1 MISRLLIESLLHDS
15 TIVDLIRSAEQRY
28 WQLAIINDPDIST
41 DIAAWARISYLLS
54 FYAIDND
61 LSDKE
66 FESIYR
72 LLRSYPIDDNNARH
86 SFNNLLGFSFGD
98 SYLCYYFI
106 LASVALRA
114 NQTVAARLVLDSYHQ
129 DAFEEKDWFNRL
141 LVSIL
146 RSLLFLIRKK
156 DGYSDIQ
163 KAITLILKL
172 REEQRTYEETY
183 LTQFALHRQ
192 TYKALQLMAL
202 YHTSKAL
209 VEAAEYVIRGYDYT
223 KGNKRIDAT
232 IRQHI
237 DIALGLIN
245 KQEALY
251 GFISTVYVDLKY
263 IVSNSIWSK
272 TGFQDR
278 IKQLCK
284 NKADLGILELLPSQI
299 EAINKRL
306 FDVAAN
312 AIILQMPTSAGK
324 TLLAEFNIIVNR
336 SLLPDSKV
344 VYVAPSRALVNQV
357 YHDLSDDLIQ
367 LGMSISK
374 TSSVNEVDPTEN
386 AFISFNS
393 IDVLVSTPEK
403 LDLLVRRNHP
413 SVENVS
419 LFIIDEAHMINSGE
433 RGARLELLIAMLRR
447 ERPSAKFML
456 LSPFLPGDSDSLV
469 EWLGGGNAIEVDW
482 RPSEKIVLGVGAH
495 GNSFS
500 IQSLQS
506 PFTSNS
512 ISIDT
517 ISIPLSY
524 ISKTSPRSKARILEF
539 CCNQFSETG
548 KAMMILCKVKTSA
561 NNTAAQILDWIEA
574 PKTVPNEVRTIQ
586 RYIEEEIGCS
596 TIYSKALSKGI
607 AIHHAGIPD
616 DIRILIEH
624 LIRKRLIRIV
634 CATSTI
640 AEGVNFP
647 VTSVYFDTY
656 YRGQNNLLSAND
668 FWNISGR
675 AGRTLVDEFGR
686 IILPFDKKENIEK
699 GLGLI
704 SRSAE
709 EIVSVLSR
717 LFIERENVL
726 SILQQDDGLNKIMS
740 QYPDSFG
747 PLFQYFIHLLNV
759 SQNEYAVDIEEL
771 FKDTFEYTS
780 LAAIDKVAFMDLC
793 KSIYLS
799 IEAKYSRFSGAL
811 KFADKTGFSVPSVLT
826 IMREKSENKDV
837 SDLNS
842 WTPERLFNT
851 SDNRNLSEKIRVIGA
866 LKETGLGIDN
876 GRTPFSPEVVA
887 NILIAWVNGEK
898 INTISSFH
906 PAFRSISDDDKR
918 ISEFVKHLTNVT
930 FKSSWGLGALEGI
943 VRGNADQIEDSY
955 IPSYVYYGVDNPK
968 ALALRMAGIPRF
980 FSRSLSKALPDDLA
994 GMTLSDVQ
1002 ARISSLSDAEW
1013 DSYRP
1018 KSSKLSSREWRSIVS
1033 ILMREK

>member
-1 MISRLLIESLLHDS
+1 MISRVLIGSLLSDS
-15 TIVDLIRSAEQRY
+15 AIVDLIRSAERRY
-28 WQLAIINDPDIST
+28 WQLAIINNPDISS
-41 DIAAWARISYLLS
+41 DVDSWARIAYLLS
-54 FYAIDND
+54 FYAIDNNLTD
-61 LSDKE
+61 E
-66 FESIYR
+66 ECESVYR
-72 LLRSYPIDDNNARH
+72 LLRSYPIEDPNARS
-86 SFNNLLGFSFGD
+86 SFNNLLGYSFDD
-98 SYLCYYFI
+98 SYLCFYFI
-106 LASVALRA
+106 LASVALKA
-114 NQTVAARLVLDSYHQ
+114 NKTVSARLVLDSYIQ
-129 DAFEEKDWFNRL
+129 DPAEEKDWHNRL
-141 LVSIL
+141 LLSIL

-156 DGYSDIQ
+156 DGYGDIQ
-163 KAITLILKL
+163 KAITLIINL
-172 REEQRTYEETY
+172 REEQRAYEEAY
-183 LTQFALHRQ
+183 LSQFAFHGQ

-209 VEAAEYVIRGYDYT
+209 VEAAEYVIGGYDYT

-237 DIALGLIN
+237 DIALGFID
-245 KQEALY
+245 KQEILY
-251 GFISTVYVDLKY
+251 GIINTIYADLRI

-272 TGFQDR
+272 TGFQDK

-306 FDVAAN
+306 FDVASN

-357 YHDLSDDLIQ
+357 YHDLSEDLIQ

-374 TSSVNEVDPTEN
+374 TSSVNEIDPTEN
-386 AFISFNS
+386 AFISFDS

-456 LSPFLPGDSDSLV
+456 LSPFLPGDRDSLV

-482 RPSEKIVLGVGAH
+482 RPSEKIVLGVRA
-495 GNSFS
+495 FS
-500 IQSLQS
+500 KRFSLQILQS

-512 ISIDT
+512 VPTDT

-524 ISKTSPRSKARILEF
+524 ISSTSPSSKARILEF
-539 CCNQFSETG
+539 CCNQFSEPGRTLL
-548 KAMMILCKVKTSA
+548 ILCKGKTSA
-561 NNTAAQILDWIEA
+561 NKTAAQVYDWIES
-574 PKTVPNEVRTIQ
+574 PSIIPDEVRTIQ

-616 DIRILIEH
+616 DIRVLIEH
-624 LIRKRLIRIV
+624 LIRKRYIRIV

-675 AGRTLVDEFGR
+675 AGRTMVDEFGR
-686 IILPFDKKENIEK
+686 IILPFDTRENIEK
-699 GLGLI
+699 GIGLI
-704 SRSAE
+704 SKSAE

-726 SILQQDDGLNKIMS
+726 SILQQEDGLNTIMN

-759 SQNEYAVDIEEL
+759 ASNEYAIDIEEL

-780 LAAIDKVAFMDLC
+780 LAAIDKVAFIDLC

-826 IMREKSENKDV
+826 IMREKSANKDV
-837 SDLNS
+837 SDLDS
-842 WTPERLFNT
+842 WKPDRLFDSSN
-851 SDNRNLSEKIRVIGA
+851 NRNLSEKIRIIGA

-876 GRTPFSPEVVA
+876 GNTPFSPEVVA
-887 NILIAWVNGEK
+887 NILIAWVKGEK
-898 INTISSFH
+898 INTISACH

-918 ISEFVKHLTNVT
+918 ISEFVKHLTSVT

-955 IPSYVYYGVDNPK
+955 IPSFVYYGVDNSK
-968 ALALRMAGIPRF
+968 ALALRMAGVPRI
-980 FSRSLSKALPDDLA
+980 LSGNLSQALPDDIS
-994 GMTLSDVQ
+994 GMTLSDIQ
-1002 ARISSLSDAEW
+1002 TSITSLSDDEW
-1013 DSYRP
+1013 DRFRP
-1018 KSSKLSSREWRSIVS
+1018 NHSQLNSQEWKSIVS
-1033 ILMREK
+1033 ILIREK

>member
-1 MISRLLIESLLHDS
+1 MS
-15 TIVDLIRSAEQRY
+15 
-28 WQLAIINDPDIST
+28 
-41 DIAAWARISYLLS
+41 
-54 FYAIDND
+54 
-61 LSDKE
+61 
-66 FESIYR
+66 
-72 LLRSYPIDDNNARH
+72 
-86 SFNNLLGFSFGD
+86 
-98 SYLCYYFI
+98 
-106 LASVALRA
+106 
-114 NQTVAARLVLDSYHQ
+114 ARLVLDSYYI
-129 DAFEEKDWFNRL
+129 DVSEEQDWFNRL
-141 LVSIL
+141 FVSIL

-156 DGYSDIQ
+156 DGYSDVQ
-163 KAITLILKL
+163 KAISLILKL
-172 REEQRTYEETY
+172 REEQQEFEETY
-183 LTQFALHRQ
+183 LAQFALHSQ

-209 VEAAEYVIRGYDYT
+209 VEASEYVIQGYDYS

-237 DIALGLIN
+237 DIALGLID
-245 KQEALY
+245 KQEVLY
-251 GFISTVYVDLKY
+251 GFIRTIYADLKF
-263 IVSNSIWSK
+263 IVSNAIWSK

-324 TLLAEFNIIVNR
+324 TLLAEFNVIVNR
-336 SLLPDSKV
+336 SLLPESKV

-374 TSSVNEVDPTEN
+374 TSSVNEIDPTEN
-386 AFISFNS
+386 AFISFSS

-456 LSPFLPGDSDSLV
+456 LSPFLPGDSNSLV

-482 RPSEKIVLGVGAH
+482 RPSEKIVFGVGAH

-500 IQSLQS
+500 IQSLPS
-506 PFTSNS
+506 PFTSTS
-512 ISIDT
+512 ISTDT

-524 ISKTSPRSKARILEF
+524 PSKTRPRSKARILEF

-548 KAMMILCKVKTSA
+548 RTMLILCKGKTSA
-561 NNTAAQILDWIEA
+561 NNTAAQVFDWIEA
-574 PKTVPNEVRTIQ
+574 PSIIPNEVRTIQ
-586 RYIEEEIGCS
+586 KYIEEEIGCS

-624 LIRKRLIRIV
+624 LIRERFIRIV

-656 YRGQNNLLSAND
+656 FRGKNNLLSAND

-686 IILPFDKKENIEK
+686 IILPFDKKENIAK
-699 GLGLI
+699 GLELI

-726 SILQQDDGLNKIMS
+726 AILQQEDGLNTIMN

-759 SQNEYAVDIEEL
+759 ANNEYAVDIEEL

-780 LAAIDKVAFMDLC
+780 LAAIDKVAFIDLC

-826 IMREKSENKDV
+826 IMRKKSEDKDV

-842 WTPERLFNT
+842 WTPERLFDT

-898 INTISSFH
+898 INTISSCH

-943 VRGNADQIEDSY
+943 VRGNVDQIEDSY
-955 IPSYVYYGVDNPK
+955 IPSYVYYGVANPK
-968 ALALRMAGIPRF
+968 ALALRMAGIPRIL
-980 FSRSLSKALPDDLA
+980 SGSLSKALPDDLS
-994 GMTLSDVQ
+994 GLSLSDIQ
-1002 ARISSLSDAEW
+1002 TRINNLSDAEW

-1018 KSSKLSSREWRSIVS
+1018 RSSRLSSREWKSIVS